1 MATTGRR
8 LAVLVAVSVVS
19 AAGLGACAGSPP
31 ASVPARSAASS
42 GPSSDAEVTRLE
54 QLGSTARDV
63 TPAELGQLS
72 PLEQARRLAPCAE
85 LTWGAFY
92 CLGLGFRDDRP
103 DYEALLASA
112 PAAVAGDLP
121 FPSWLGDRVAMRLGA
136 RLAEQAAEVDGA
148 ILGLDK
154 ARSIAGRRPA
164 QTVPVSV
171 HQVGDDGEL
180 VATTRAVDARGDR
193 TEEALDLAAALP
205 GEQ

>member
-1 MATTGRR
+1 MPVVLHTPVMRMTGRR

-19 AAGLGACAGSPP
+19 ADGLSACAGSPS
-31 ASVPARSAASS
+31 ASVPTPVPTAAASAGSPSPS
-42 GPSSDAEVTRLE
+42 GDADVTRLE

-63 TPAELGQLS
+63 TPAELGQLP

-85 LTWGAFY
+85 LSWGAFY

-121 FPSWLGDRVAMRLGA
+121 FPSWLGDRVTMPLDA

-171 HQVGDDGEL
+171 
-180 VATTRAVDARGDR
+180 R
-193 TEEALDLAAALP
+193 
-205 GEQ
+205 